1 MDADGLVSGTE
12 AAWGSRPGS
21 RRGPREA
28 KERRAEGAAQGSS
41 YYEDEHGRPWS
52 ACVKEGDRVRWNN
65 TPNPRSWA
73 CASSH
78 GTRGFADCPGLSM
91 RAQGRHKGPTRSTRG
106 GGQTTEA
113 GRKQARPW
121 SVQEEHA
128 LSSYP
133 RPQS

>member
-1 MDADGLVSGTE
+1 MDADGLASETE

-21 RRGPREA
+21 KRRPRET
-28 KERRAEGAAQGSS
+28 KERAEGAAQGSW

-65 TPNPRSWA
+65 TPTPRSWT
-73 CASSH
+73 CGSSH
-78 GTRGFADCPGLSM
+78 GTRSFADCPGLST
-91 RAQGRHKGPTRSTRG
+91 RAQGRHKGPMRSTRG

-113 GRKQARPW
+113 GRK
-121 SVQEEHA
+121 EHA
-128 LSSYP
+128 LSSHP